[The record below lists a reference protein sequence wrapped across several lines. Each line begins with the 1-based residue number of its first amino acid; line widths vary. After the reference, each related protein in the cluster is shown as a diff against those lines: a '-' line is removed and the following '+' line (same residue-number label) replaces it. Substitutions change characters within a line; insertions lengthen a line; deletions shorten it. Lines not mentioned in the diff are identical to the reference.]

1 MIGLRIVDYREAC
14 QYMMNVAGDRKR
26 ATEFLNIAEN
36 FKKLQEAIANGKT
49 IDILKVEPPV
59 TPAVLLGYSEEER

>member
-1 MIGLRIVDYREAC
+1 
-14 QYMMNVAGDRKR
+14 MMNVAGDRKR

-36 FKKLQEAIANGKT
+36 FKKLQEAISKGKR

-59 TPAVLLGYSEEER
+59 SPAVILGYSEEER